1 MTGKGDIGRSI
12 KDRRMEG
19 HSPQPSLA

>member
-1 MTGKGDIGRSI
+1 MTGNGDIGRSI

-19 HSPQPSLA
+19 HLPEPSLA